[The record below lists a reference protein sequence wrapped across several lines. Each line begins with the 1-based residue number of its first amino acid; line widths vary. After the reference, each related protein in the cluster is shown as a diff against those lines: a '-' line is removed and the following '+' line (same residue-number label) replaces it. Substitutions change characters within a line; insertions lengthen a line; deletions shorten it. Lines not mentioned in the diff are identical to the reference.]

1 VSTWLRHVLRW
12 VLLAVA
18 IAAGTAVA
26 LTLIAAGTDL
36 ALRLLP

>member
-1 VSTWLRHVLRW
+1 VTGLRHAGRW
-12 VLLAVA
+12 LLLAVA

-26 LTLIAAGTDL
+26 LTLIAAATGL

>member
-1 VSTWLRHVLRW
+1 MTGLRHVLRW
-12 VLLAVA
+12 LLLAAA
-18 IAAGTAVA
+18 IAAGTAAA

>member
-1 VSTWLRHVLRW
+1 MTGLRHVLRW
-12 VLLAVA
+12 VLLAAA
-18 IAAGTAVA
+18 IAAGTAVT